1 MNPHRFQISRDSQ
14 ALFITL
20 NTKNR
25 LPIFRKDEMKNLLC
39 QAIDEARRSA
49 GLLLFA
55 YVIMIDH
62 LHILT
67 DQPKPISEVLRVLKG
82 ITARRLIDFLKQG
95 NCQSSLEKLR
105 HEVQNRNYKYSLW
118 QTEKNVL
125 PIFSE
130 GMFMQKVN
138 YIHNNPVRAGLVEK
152 STDYRYSSARI
163 WQRCSLDNE
172 PLLMDMDRIDWRR
185 SR

>member
-95 NCQSSLEKLR
+95 NYQSSLEKLR